1 MINGQCRP
9 KNPNFKL
16 TKIPFKDSDLLA
28 FNKIYIADDKTN
40 AMGYGFYPDGRIIY
54 VHSKDGLTLKI
65 EDLIGSKKVSVLE
78 LESYNSDYIKNL
90 IIELLTKIENN
101 IYSINFSNFSKKNVW
116 HFFT

>member
-1 MINGQCRP
+1 MKSILLIGLILFCISCFVHGGRMINGQCRP

-54 VHSKDGLTLKI
+54 VHSKDGL
-65 EDLIGSKKVSVLE
+65 
-78 LESYNSDYIKNL
+78 
-90 IIELLTKIENN
+90 
-101 IYSINFSNFSKKNVW
+101 
-116 HFFT
+116 